1 MWRKRGNDVAM
12 KALMGQRRW
21 KTTHAG
27 STTSS
32 NSESASSSTSSSGAS
47 PLTLPPIVS
56 TKLLDAGYRFQIPWA
71 VQWGDMDV
79 FGHVN
84 NCEYFK
90 YFQHVRVDYLI
101 ALNISCDPPTAA
113 ARSPSGN
120 TTSPTSSVC
129 VNPHIKP
136 IIAHIDC
143 KFKIP
148 VEFPDKLALGAR
160 VTSINQS
167 ASKFVL
173 EHAVYSMSRNA
184 IAATGQA
191 VIVVY
196 DYEAQKRAPFPDE
209 WITSIKRV
217 DSPALS

>member
-1 MWRKRGNDVAM
+1 VGAV
-12 KALMGQRRW
+12 LMSVQRRW
-21 KTTHAG
+21 KTTH
-27 STTSS
+27 
-32 NSESASSSTSSSGAS
+32 STSSATDASPTSSTGAS
-47 PLTLPPIVS
+47 SLTLPPIIS
-56 TKLLDAGYRFQIPWA
+56 TKLLDAGYRFQVPWA

-113 ARSPSGN
+113 PKNPTPLTEKPSSPS
-120 TTSPTSSVC
+120 TSTIC

-148 VEFPDKLALGAR
+148 IEFPDKLALGAR
-160 VTSINQS
+160 VISIHQS
-167 ASKFVL
+167 ASKFIL

-217 DSPALS
+217 DNPTLS